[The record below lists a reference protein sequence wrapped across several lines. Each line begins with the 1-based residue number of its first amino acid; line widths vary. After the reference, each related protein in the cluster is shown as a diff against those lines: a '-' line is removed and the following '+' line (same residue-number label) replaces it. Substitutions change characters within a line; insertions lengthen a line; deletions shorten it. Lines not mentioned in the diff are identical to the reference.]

1 MRGKVLTLC
10 IGACVPEITPAYAG
24 KSGTNTASEATGQD
38 HPRVCGEK
46 LQISRSRKS
55 QRGSPPRMRGKGSPR
70 PAPLRCARI
79 TPAYAGKS
87 EPRRLH
93 EHQRK
98 DHPRVCGEKAL
109 SPLSLY
115 LVSGSPPRM
124 RGKVSVF
131 LRSEDPNGITPAYA
145 GKRSRTPSPARSRG
159 DHPRVCGE
167 KMSNIVQGISQ
178 KGSPPRMRGKVYID
192 GNFVPVE
199 RITPAYAGKRKSRLL
214 FLLHIR
220 DHPRVCGEKT
230 KKIP

>member
-10 IGACVPEITPAYAG
+10 IGACVPGITPAYAG

-145 GKRSRTPSPARSRG
+145 GKSKILFPDSFG
-159 DHPRVCGE
+159 HEDHPRVCGE
-167 KMSNIVQGISQ
+167 KENRQPTSGQQ
-178 KGSPPRMRGKVYID
+178 EGSPPRMRGKECGGIEVIALI
-192 GNFVPVE
+192 
-199 RITPAYAGKRKSRLL
+199 RITPAYAGKS
-214 FLLHIR
+214 
-220 DHPRVCGEKT
+220 T
-230 KKIP
+230 QQA

>member
-10 IGACVPEITPAYAG
+10 IGACVPGITPAYAG

-145 GKRSRTPSPARSRG
+145 GKRRG
-159 DHPRVCGE
+159 FL
-167 KMSNIVQGISQ
+167 
-178 KGSPPRMRGKVYID
+178 PPLRCC
-192 GNFVPVE
+192 
-199 RITPAYAGKRKSRLL
+199 
-214 FLLHIR
+214 R
-220 DHPRVCGEKT
+220 DHPRVCGEKLVACVVT
-230 KKIP
+230 VS

>member
-10 IGACVPEITPAYAG
+10 IGACVPGITPAYAG

-145 GKRSRTPSPARSRG
+145 GKRVIYGAIRHRRW

-167 KMSNIVQGISQ
+167 KRHTLPRSITRA
-178 KGSPPRMRGKVYID
+178 GSPPRMRGKV
-192 GNFVPVE
+192 GNLSFA
-199 RITPAYAGKRKSRLL
+199 RRGFGITPAYAGKSLRKAY
-214 FLLHIR
+214 
-220 DHPRVCGEKT
+220 
-230 KKIP
+230 KKPIK

>member
-10 IGACVPEITPAYAG
+10 IGACVPGITPAYAG
-24 KSGTNTASEATGQD
+24 KSGTTTASEATGQD

-46 LQISRSRKS
+46 LKSSRSRKS

-145 GKRSRTPSPARSRG
+145 GKREDGKKVLLQTT

-167 KMSNIVQGISQ
+167 KKYFASSFVWSM
-178 KGSPPRMRGKVYID
+178 GSPPRMRGKESGITS
-192 GNFVPVE
+192 PVKNP
-199 RITPAYAGKRKSRLL
+199 RITPAYAGKST
-214 FLLHIR
+214 
-220 DHPRVCGEKT
+220 V
-230 KKIP
+230 

>member
-10 IGACVPEITPAYAG
+10 IGACVPGITPAYAG

-46 LQISRSRKS
+46 LQSSRSRKS

-145 GKRSRTPSPARSRG
+145 GKRVIYGAIRHRRW

-167 KMSNIVQGISQ
+167 K
-178 KGSPPRMRGKVYID
+178 
-192 GNFVPVE
+192 
-199 RITPAYAGKRKSRLL
+199 RL
-214 FLLHIR
+214 F
-220 DHPRVCGEKT
+220 
-230 KKIP
+230 

>member
-1 MRGKVLTLC
+1 MRGKASMGAFPL
-10 IGACVPEITPAYAG
+10 IGIGITPAYAG
-24 KSGTNTASEATGQD
+24 KSAHALYRCLCTWD

-145 GKRSRTPSPARSRG
+145 GKSSFRCRICFG
-159 DHPRVCGE
+159 IWDHPRVCGE
-167 KMSNIVQGISQ
+167 KH
-178 KGSPPRMRGKVYID
+178 KP
-192 GNFVPVE
+192 
-199 RITPAYAGKRKSRLL
+199 
-214 FLLHIR
+214 
-220 DHPRVCGEKT
+220 
-230 KKIP
+230 

>member
-10 IGACVPEITPAYAG
+10 IGACVPGITPAYAG

-145 GKRSRTPSPARSRG
+145 GKRAGPEAPGRQDW

-167 KMSNIVQGISQ
+167 KLSAVTSATINQ
-178 KGSPPRMRGKVYID
+178 GSPPRMRGKD
-192 GNFVPVE
+192 
-199 RITPAYAGKRKSRLL
+199 
-214 FLLHIR
+214 
-220 DHPRVCGEKT
+220 
-230 KKIP
+230 

>member
-1 MRGKVLTLC
+1 
-10 IGACVPEITPAYAG
+10 
-24 KSGTNTASEATGQD
+24 
-38 HPRVCGEK
+38 
-46 LQISRSRKS
+46 
-55 QRGSPPRMRGKGSPR
+55 MRGKGSPR

-145 GKRSRTPSPARSRG
+145 GKSNELRALGVDLR

-167 KMSNIVQGISQ
+167 KQQLISFD
-178 KGSPPRMRGKVYID
+178 KHSRGSPPRMRGKGKYAD
-192 GNFVPVE
+192 FAPVE
-199 RITPAYAGKRKSRLL
+199 ARITPAYAGKRW
-214 FLLHIR
+214 
-220 DHPRVCGEKT
+220 
-230 KKIP
+230 